1 MRHDKRQLTAVVLA
15 ILLLT
20 ALFAPAAALRPVRA
34 EDPYAE
40 IERLKEEQAEIDAE
54 KERLEYE
61 IALFEDEEALLDSEY
76 AWLAERSQEERERFE
91 ERVRQL
97 MKVYTTMDAVK
108 TSYEIAIQKYEAKK
122 EQYGQRISAMFAMQQ
137 KSLLEIFLESRTIE
151 GFFTTIRLMRII
163 TAADEEALEDLKRSE
178 ENLEKQRK
186 LAEDDFY
193 QMEAIVDALNA
204 DLDAIETQVME
215 KEAEVWKVQQALIE
229 RADQMTSYNA
239 LSEELAQQQQEYE
252 LQARGMQYQNYG
264 IVWSGSGFAHP
275 CPNHAGITSTF
286 GYRSIPSIGLNDFHT
301 GLDFGAA
308 PGTPVIAA
316 APGYVYFAAYAPV
329 GGNTVRIDHGD
340 GLTTSYC
347 HLSGFNTFQGA
358 VVQAGDVIGY
368 VGSTGLSTGPH
379 LHFEVQVYGTPV
391 DPFNYLY

>member
-1 MRHDKRQLTAVVLA
+1 MRLKKQQLTG
-15 ILLLT
+15 LLL
-20 ALFAPAAALRPVRA
+20 ALLLLAAVFVPAASLAPVRA
-34 EDPYAE
+34 EDPYEE
-40 IERLKEEQAEIDAE
+40 IERLKDEQAAIEEE
-54 KERLEYE
+54 KARLESE

-76 AWLAERSQEERERFE
+76 SWLAERSQEERERFE

-108 TSYEIAIQKYEAKK
+108 TSYEIAIEKYEAKK

-137 KSLLEIFLESRTIE
+137 KSLLEIFLESKTIE
-151 GFFTTIRLMRII
+151 GFFTNIRLMRII
-163 TAADEEALEDLKRSE
+163 TAADEDALADLKRSE

-186 LAEDDFY
+186 LAEDDY
-193 QMEAIVDALNA
+193 HQMEAIVDALNA
-204 DLDAIETQVME
+204 DLDAIESQVQE

-229 RADQMTSYNA
+229 RADQMSSYNA

-264 IVWSGSGFAHP
+264 IVWTGSGFAHP
-275 CPNHAGITSTF
+275 CPNNQGITSPF
-286 GYRSIPSIGLNDFHT
+286 GWRSIPSIGLNDFHT
-301 GLDFGAA
+301 GLDFGAP
-308 PGTPVIAA
+308 PGTPVYAA

-347 HLSGFNTFQGA
+347 HLSGFNTYQGA
-358 VVQAGDVIGY
+358 VVQAGDLIGY
-368 VGSTGLSTGPH
+368 VGSTGMSTGPH
-379 LHFEVQVYGTPV
+379 LHFEVQVNGTPV
-391 DPFNYLY
+391 DPYNYLY